1 MPDGLKLF
9 FKILL
14 IAFSA
19 GAALVFLV
27 TALNTANSKAT
38 TLNNSVNSAWDESKL
53 TINKTETPAGGK

>member
-1 MPDGLKLF
+1 MPDGLKQF

-27 TALNTANSKAT
+27 TALNTANEKAD
-38 TLNNSVNSAWDESKL
+38 TLKTEVNKAWDMSG
-53 TINKTETPAGGK
+53 AGGAGGAGGN